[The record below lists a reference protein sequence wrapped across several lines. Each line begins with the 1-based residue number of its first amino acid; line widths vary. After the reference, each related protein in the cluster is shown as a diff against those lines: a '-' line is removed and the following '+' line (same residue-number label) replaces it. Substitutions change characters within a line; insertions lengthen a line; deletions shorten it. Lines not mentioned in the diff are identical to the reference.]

1 MNPAGLRLAAD
12 LDASLLSTGGG
23 GLLLVERIVTHGLPQ
38 VTVLG
43 RCAEDLVAPL
53 EAAARVQAGGLA
65 LNIVGLLAVE
75 CDLPAALDFH
85 RRRIGA
91 LVAALDAGLPW
102 LGDRPMLARRLPG
115 RAFSPTPVDLPTV
128 PMGPLERNAL
138 AAHLPMW
145 SEAEREEAF
154 EYSLRPQR
162 LGEYIGPPA
171 ARKAREAFAE
181 IGLSQPVVQERSSVF
196 FRDEKER
203 RIFYVG
209 HMDPKTNELK
219 EITIWGS
226 DAQGRLAQITTAR
239 WAEMKRNVWYL
250 REGST
255 VTLDQYGDQQG
266 PVQRFREQ
274 EITLQAALQDYYSS
288 RKTAFEMSA
297 GELGEMISALGP
309 AGGDTQKLA
318 VQYHFKYSIPMA
330 CLIFALIAA
339 PISFRFAH
347 YGSFVGIVIAIMIVF
362 LYNGVRSWTLAFGLA
377 GSLDPLLAGWVPD
390 MLFGGLGVY
399 LLTVT
404 R

>member
-1 MNPAGLRLAAD
+1 MALFGSRRGPSSARQ
-12 LDASLLSTGGG
+12 T
-23 GLLLVERIVTHGLPQ
+23 GLPQ
-38 VTVLG
+38 DDKGTALPPHSAVSARRSAVNTFLLDRYVLSELFVPFLIGLFTFTIIMLGDLARQLGSALLGSTVPPLLLAKYMVCRAPQALSWSMPVG
-43 RCAEDLVAPL
+43 TVVGVAMAITML
-53 EAAARVQAGGLA
+53 TNHGEITAIRAGGVGFPRICA
-65 LNIVGLLAVE
+65 SVVIVGLLAS
-75 CDLPAALDFH
+75 AL
-85 RRRIGA
+85 
-91 LVAALDAGLPW
+91 
-102 LGDRPMLARRLPG
+102 
-115 RAFSPTPVDLPTV
+115 
-128 PMGPLERNAL
+128 
-138 AAHLPMW
+138 
-145 SEAEREEAF
+145 
-154 EYSLRPQR
+154 SLW

-239 WAEMKRNVWYL
+239 WAEMKGKTWYL

-255 VTLDQYGDQQG
+255 VSLNQYGDQQG

-288 RKTAFEMSA
+288 RKTASEMSA
-297 GELGEMISALGP
+297 EELWQMISALGP
-309 AGGDTQKLA
+309 AGGDTQKLS
-318 VQYHFKYSIPMA
+318 VQYHFKYSIPLA

-347 YGSFVGIVIAIMIVF
+347 YGSFVGIVIAILIVF

-377 GSLDPLLAGWVPD
+377 GSLDPMLAGWIPD
-390 MLFGGLGVY
+390 MLFGALGVY
-399 LLTVT
+399 LLGIT